1 LSTRSASVVGTAATH
16 RNATVHSRRRHR
28 RYGLVVVVVVV
39 VVVVCVASP
48 IESSDICDI

>member
-28 RYGLVVVVVVV
+28 RYGLVVVVVI